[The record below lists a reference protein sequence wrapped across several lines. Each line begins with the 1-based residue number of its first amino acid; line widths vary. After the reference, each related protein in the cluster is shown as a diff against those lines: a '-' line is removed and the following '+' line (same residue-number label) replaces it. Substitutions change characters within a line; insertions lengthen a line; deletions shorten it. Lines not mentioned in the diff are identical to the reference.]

1 MKTSITMP
9 ILLQCRCGK
18 KLKVRDEF
26 AGKKVRCP
34 ACGEIA
40 VAEEA
45 ILEPEILAPAPNTRS
60 GPPPLE
66 PARARQE
73 DAADDSE
80 ETPKKKPR
88 GDSECACFHFKSG
101 GSQGLFILAKDGI
114 CYDYFDNKKQAKN
127 AAEDLE
133 NGEPLEDILS
143 KKAQAIPWDAIDKF
157 ITNLHQETLFVH
169 YKANDADT
177 STSFF
182 FDPQDERDAALKELR
197 RRLDDEFKYKKEVFT
212 PLTAAVAP
220 LITIVVVA
228 AATGGL
234 AWLAYWMSTWSGS
247 ARVPIWAAV
256 FYYLFTWLGPMG
268 TAIVGGVI
276 VILCVVWL
284 FFRVA
289 KPPIE
294 VTLQRRK
301 KKRDTQDED

>member
-1 MKTSITMP
+1 MP

-34 ACGEIA
+34 ACGEIS
-40 VAEEA
+40 VAGEA
-45 ILEPEILAPAPNTRS
+45 ILEPEILAPAPIIRP
-60 GPPPLE
+60 GPPPLQ
-66 PARARQE
+66 PVQPVRARQE
-73 DAADDSE
+73 DEDDDDSE
-80 ETPKKKPR
+80 ETPKKKSR
-88 GDSECACFHFKSG
+88 GESECACFHFKSG
-101 GSQGLFILAKDGI
+101 GSQGLFILARDGI

-133 NGEPLEDILS
+133 NGEPLEDVLS

-157 ITNLHQETLFVH
+157 ITNLHLETLFVH
-169 YKANDADT
+169 YKANDDDT

-182 FDPQDERDAALKELR
+182 FEPKEERDAALKELR

-220 LITIVVVA
+220 LITIVAVA

-234 AWLAYWMSTWSGS
+234 AWLAHWMSTWEGS
-247 ARVPIWAAV
+247 ARVPIWAAL
-256 FYYLFTWLGPMG
+256 FYYLFTWLGTTG
-268 TAIVGGVI
+268 TVIIGGVI

-301 KKRDTQDED
+301 KKRDTEDED